1 MKLFK
6 NRTVLGVLCIAIAL
20 VICFVIT
27 PLFNASAAN
36 LTTIVRIKNDI
47 KIGTQIT
54 SKDIE
59 TVEVGAYNLPSNVVR
74 KPDDV
79 VGKYAAA
86 ELLKDEYVL
95 STKISDTPATENV
108 YLYGMNGSKR
118 VMSVTLPS
126 FAKGLSG
133 KLMSGDIVSVIAVDY
148 QEKGETVVPDELQY
162 VQVVAATDKRGND
175 EKVTEYRA
183 DGEEESDLPETV
195 TLMVSPSQAIV
206 LAELE
211 AEGEIHI
218 ALVYRGTQ
226 ENADKF
232 LEAQE
237 KILKDKADVTVT
249 EKPAESET
257 EVKSETTAELFGGEP
272 EITDELEETEETETT
287 VELDIPDLAP
297 EDESEG
303 SEETAITDENAEVT
317 DNGII
322 SE

>member
-211 AEGEIHI
+211 VEGEIHI

-249 EKPAESET
+249 EKTAETESES
-257 EVKSETTAELFGGEP
+257 EVKPETTAELFGGEP
-272 EITDELEETEETETT
+272 DITDEAEETETT

>member
-47 KIGTQIT
+47 KVGTEIT

-59 TVEVGAYNLPSNVVR
+59 TVEVGAYNLPSNVVK

-79 VGKYAAA
+79 VGKYAAV

-183 DGEEESDLPETV
+183 DGEEETDLPETV

-249 EKPAESET
+249 EKTEESET
-257 EVKSETTAELFGGEP
+257 EVKPETTAELFGGEP
-272 EITDELEETEETETT
+272 EITEEPEESETT

-297 EDESEG
+297 EDEIEDDDTT
-303 SEETAITDENAEVT
+303 EETAEVT

>member
-36 LTTIVRIKNDI
+36 LTTIVRVKNDI
-47 KIGTQIT
+47 KVGTEIT

-59 TVEVGAYNLPSNVVR
+59 TVEVGAYNLPSNVIK
-74 KPDDV
+74 KPDEV
-79 VGKYAAA
+79 VGKYAAV
-86 ELLKDEYVL
+86 ELLKDESVL

-108 YLYGMNGSKR
+108 YLYGLNGSKR
-118 VMSVTLPS
+118 VMSVTIPT

-175 EKVTEYRA
+175 EMVTEYRA
-183 DGEEESDLPETV
+183 DGEEETGLPETV
-195 TLMVSPSQAIV
+195 TLLVSPSQALV

-218 ALVYRGTQ
+218 SLVYRGTQ

-237 KILKDKADVTVT
+237 KILQDIADVTVT
-249 EKPAESET
+249 EKPADDGSEVT
-257 EVKSETTAELFGGEP
+257 
-272 EITDELEETEETETT
+272 TETT
-287 VELDIPDLAP
+287 VEVLGSEPEVTDETVAETTIEPDILDLASD
-297 EDESEG
+297 DESEAD
-303 SEETAITDENAEVT
+303 EVTTTTDENAEVT
-317 DNGII
+317 DDGII

>member
-47 KIGTQIT
+47 KVGTEIT

-59 TVEVGAYNLPSNVVR
+59 TVEVGAYNLPSNVVK

-79 VGKYAAA
+79 VGKYAAV

-183 DGEEESDLPETV
+183 DGEEETDLPETV

-249 EKPAESET
+249 EKTAET
-257 EVKSETTAELFGGEP
+257 ESGSEVKPETTAELFGGEP
-272 EITDELEETEETETT
+272 DITDEAEETETT

>member
-47 KIGTQIT
+47 KVGTEIT

-59 TVEVGAYNLPSNVVR
+59 TVEVGAYNLPSNVVK

-79 VGKYAAA
+79 VGKYAAV

-183 DGEEESDLPETV
+183 DGEEETDLPETV

-249 EKPAESET
+249 EKTEESET
-257 EVKSETTAELFGGEP
+257 EVKPETTAELFGGEP
-272 EITDELEETEETETT
+272 EITEETEESETT

-297 EDESEG
+297 EDEIENDDTTG
-303 SEETAITDENAEVT
+303 ETAEVT

>member
-47 KIGTQIT
+47 KVGTEIT

-59 TVEVGAYNLPSNVVR
+59 TVEIGAYNLPSNVVR

-79 VGKYAAA
+79 VGKYAAV

-162 VQVVAATDKRGND
+162 VHVVAATDKRGND

-183 DGEEESDLPETV
+183 DGEEETDLPETV

-257 EVKSETTAELFGGEP
+257 DVKPETTAELFGGEP
-272 EITDELEETEETETT
+272 DITDEAEETETT

-303 SEETAITDENAEVT
+303 SEETVITDENAEVT

>member
-1 MKLFK
+1 MKFLK

-36 LTTIVRIKNDI
+36 LTKIVRIKNDI
-47 KIGTQIT
+47 KVGTEIT

-59 TVEVGAYNLPSNVVR
+59 TVEVGAYNLPSNVIT
-74 KPDDV
+74 KPEDV
-79 VGKYAAA
+79 VGKYAAV

-108 YLYGMNGSKR
+108 YLYGLNGSKR
-118 VMSVTLPS
+118 VMSVTLPT

-133 KLMSGDIVSVIAVDY
+133 KLMSGDIVSIIAVDY

-183 DGEEESDLPETV
+183 DGEEETDLPETV
-195 TLMVSPSQAIV
+195 TLLVSPSQAIV

-218 ALVYRGTQ
+218 SLVYRGTQ

-237 KILKDKADVTVT
+237 KILQDKAEITVT
-249 EKPAESET
+249 EKPVDTESE
-257 EVKSETTAELFGGEP
+257 VKPETTAELFGSEP
-272 EITDELEETEETETT
+272 DVPDETEEAETT
-287 VELDIPDLAP
+287 AELDIPDIVT
-297 EDESEG
+297 EEESEAD
-303 SEETAITDENAEVT
+303 EEAVIIDETTEVT
-317 DNGII
+317 DDGII

>member
-47 KIGTQIT
+47 KVGTEIT

-79 VGKYAAA
+79 VGKYAAV

-183 DGEEESDLPETV
+183 DGEEETDLPETV

-249 EKPAESET
+249 EKTVGSET
-257 EVKSETTAELFGGEP
+257 EVKTETTAELFGGES
-272 EITDELEETEETETT
+272 EITEEPEESETT

-297 EDESEG
+297 EDEIEDDDTT
-303 SEETAITDENAEVT
+303 EETAEVT

>member
-1 MKLFK
+1 MKFLK

-36 LTTIVRIKNDI
+36 LTKIVRIKNDI
-47 KIGTQIT
+47 KVGTEIT

-59 TVEVGAYNLPSNVVR
+59 TVEVGAYNLPSNVIT
-74 KPDDV
+74 KPEDV
-79 VGKYAAA
+79 VGKYAAV

-133 KLMSGDIVSVIAVDY
+133 KLMSGDIVSIIAVDY

-183 DGEEESDLPETV
+183 DGEEETDLPETV
-195 TLMVSPSQAIV
+195 TLLVSSSQALV

-218 ALVYRGTQ
+218 SLVYRGTQ

-237 KILKDKADVTVT
+237 KILTDLAEVTVT
-249 EKPAESET
+249 EKTAENEGA
-257 EVKSETTAELFGGEP
+257 EVKPETTAELFGGEP
-272 EITDELEETEETETT
+272 DITDEAEETETT
-287 VELDIPDLAP
+287 VELDIPDIVT
-297 EDESEG
+297 EDESEAD
-303 SEETAITDENAEVT
+303 EESVIIDETMEVT
-317 DNGII
+317 DDGII

>member
-47 KIGTQIT
+47 KVGTQIT
-54 SKDIE
+54 GKDIE
-59 TVEVGAYNLPSNVVR
+59 SVEVGAYNLPSNVIK
-74 KPDDV
+74 KPDEV
-79 VGKYAAA
+79 VGKYAAV

-108 YLYGMNGSKR
+108 YLYGLNGTKR
-118 VMSVTLPS
+118 VMSVTIPS

-133 KLMSGDIVSVIAVDY
+133 KLMSGDIVSVIAIDY
-148 QEKGETVVPDELQY
+148 QEKGETVVPEELQY

-183 DGEEESDLPETV
+183 DGEEETDLPATV
-195 TLMVSPSQAIV
+195 TLLVSPTQALV

-218 ALVYRGTQ
+218 SLVYRGVK

-237 KILKDKADVTVT
+237 KILTDKADVTVT
-249 EKPAESET
+249 EKTEETAESE
-257 EVKSETTAELFGGEP
+257 VKPETTAFALGSEAQ
-272 EITDELEETEETETT
+272 ETEGNESSETT
-287 VELDIPDLAP
+287 VEFIIPELAGTEDIM
-297 EDESEG
+297 
-303 SEETAITDENAEVT
+303 EVN
-317 DNGII
+317 DNGIV

>member
-1 MKLFK
+1 MKFLK
-6 NRTVLGVLCIAIAL
+6 NRTVLGVFCIAIAL

-27 PLFNASAAN
+27 P
-36 LTTIVRIKNDI
+36 VRIKNDI
-47 KIGTQIT
+47 KVGTEIT

-59 TVEVGAYNLPSNVVR
+59 TVEVGAYNLPSNVIT
-74 KPDDV
+74 KPEDV
-79 VGKYAAA
+79 VGKYAAV

-108 YLYGMNGSKR
+108 YLYGLNGSKR
-118 VMSVTLPS
+118 VMSVTLPT

-133 KLMSGDIVSVIAVDY
+133 KLMSGDIVSIIAVDY

-183 DGEEESDLPETV
+183 DGEEETDLPETV
-195 TLMVSPSQAIV
+195 TLLVSPSQAIV

-218 ALVYRGTQ
+218 SLVYRGTQ

-249 EKPAESET
+249 EKTAETESES
-257 EVKSETTAELFGGEP
+257 EVKPETTAELFGGEP
-272 EITDELEETEETETT
+272 DITDEAEETETT
-287 VELDIPDLAP
+287 VELDIPDLTP
-297 EDESEG
+297 EDEIEYDDTT
-303 SEETAITDENAEVT
+303 EENAEVT
-317 DNGII
+317 DDGII

>member
-1 MKLFK
+1 MKFLK

-36 LTTIVRIKNDI
+36 LTKIVRIKNDI
-47 KIGTQIT
+47 KVGTEIT

-59 TVEVGAYNLPSNVVR
+59 TVEVGAYNLPSNVIT
-74 KPDDV
+74 KPEDV
-79 VGKYAAA
+79 VGKYAAV

-108 YLYGMNGSKR
+108 YLYGLNGSKR
-118 VMSVTLPS
+118 VMSVTLPT

-133 KLMSGDIVSVIAVDY
+133 KLMSGDIVSIIAVDY

-183 DGEEESDLPETV
+183 DGEEETDLPETV
-195 TLMVSPSQAIV
+195 TLLVSPSQAIV

-218 ALVYRGTQ
+218 SLVYRGTQ

-237 KILKDKADVTVT
+237 KILTDLAEVTVT
-249 EKPAESET
+249 EKTAENEGA
-257 EVKSETTAELFGGEP
+257 EVKPETTAELFGSEP
-272 EITDELEETEETETT
+272 DVPDETEEAETT
-287 VELDIPDLAP
+287 AELDIPDIVS
-297 EDESEG
+297 EEESEAD
-303 SEETAITDENAEVT
+303 EEAVIIDETTEVT
-317 DNGII
+317 DDGII

>member
-1 MKLFK
+1 MKFLK

-47 KIGTQIT
+47 KVGTEIT

-59 TVEVGAYNLPSNVVR
+59 TVEVGAYNLPSNVIK

-79 VGKYAAA
+79 VGKYAAV
-86 ELLKDEYVL
+86 EMVKDEYVL
-95 STKISDTPATENV
+95 PSKISDTPATENV
-108 YLYGMNGSKR
+108 YLYGLNGTKR
-118 VMSVTLPS
+118 VMSVTIPS

-133 KLMSGDIVSVIAVDY
+133 KIMSGDIVSVIAVDY

-183 DGEEESDLPETV
+183 DGEEETDLPETV
-195 TLMVSPSQAIV
+195 TLLVSPSQALV

-218 ALVYRGTQ
+218 SLVYRGTQ

-237 KILKDKADVTVT
+237 KILTDIAEVTVT
-249 EKPAESET
+249 EKTAEDEESG
-257 EVKSETTAELFGGEP
+257 VKPETTAGLFDGEP
-272 EITDELEETEETETT
+272 EVTEETEAETT
-287 VELDIPDLAP
+287 TELDIPELAFN
-297 EDESEG
+297 DESGG
-303 SEETAITDENAEVT
+303 SEETVVYDEDPEVT
-317 DNGII
+317 DDGII